1 MGAPPSLSADVRAA
15 PNVLDAGRIDARI
28 FIGTAGWSIPRASAH
43 RFAQVGTHLG
53 RYSGLLPCVEINSS
67 FHRSHLRATYTKWA
81 IATPPAFRF
90 AVKVPRTVTHDRR
103 LRASRSLL
111 ERFLEE
117 TGGLGEKRGPLLVQL
132 PPSLAFEPRVA
143 HRFFAL
149 LRSLHA
155 SMVVC
160 EPRHPTWFSHEA
172 DALLVRYAVAR
183 VAADHP
189 RHPVQR
195 CRQGGPA
202 SFTFACMGLRAPYW
216 SRYDAAYIA
225 RLADR
230 LRCTPPSVDAWCVF
244 DNTAAGAALE
254 NAIELGAL
262 LG

>member
-43 RFAQVGTHLG
+43 RFAQVGTHLE
-53 RYSGLLPCVEINSS
+53 RYAGLLPCVEINSS

-160 EPRHPTWFSHEA
+160 EPRHPTWFSQEA

-183 VAADHP
+183 VAADPPLAPGAAMPAGWPGLIYIRLHGSP
-189 RHPVQR
+189 R
-195 CRQGGPA
+195 
-202 SFTFACMGLRAPYW
+202 TYW
-216 SRYDAAYIA
+216 YRYDAACIA

-230 LRCTPPSVDAWCVF
+230 LKCTPPSVDAWCVF
-244 DNTAAGAALE
+244 DNTAAGTALE